1 MPDQRRDQRRAG
13 VAASERRL
21 GGVADQHHS
30 FPLDMHTHVD
40 TGARSGTGTD
50 ALPVVPVAS
59 PAQAR
64 SGPQPWLPGR
74 LPAWWQGAVVALLAL
89 AVVVACAWVATDVFD
104 RTAHVEDEVAFLFQ
118 ARVFASGELVA
129 DAPQASTSFWVPFVL
144 ARDGDWFGKYP
155 PGWPALLGVGDA
167 LGAHWLVNPLAAGLV
182 IVLVWLVGRRMYGD
196 GRTSSTGL
204 IAAALLATSPFLLLQ
219 GGSVMSH
226 VTSQVMA
233 LLALLCFLRLVADA
247 DDEAS
252 GQRWGIALVALG
264 CGAALGML
272 LLERSLTA
280 VGIGLPLALWALAR
294 LVRQRGRN
302 RAEWLR
308 WGLVVL
314 GFLPGVVLLLAW
326 NHLTTGSV
334 TSSAYELWWPYDR
347 IGFGVGIS
355 RDGNYTLAEGLKNM
369 RANLRELSH
378 WLYGWPGRLSLLP
391 AFVATV
397 VALLAP
403 LGRRL
408 RQTSPAPA
416 AQTAASG
423 GTAWG
428 WDLLLLGTVV
438 SVVLVHL
445 LYWTDG
451 QMYGPRYYF
460 ETSAAL
466 ALLSA
471 RGLQHLVRAGQWLLS
486 RVAGVRGAASAAPLA
501 VAAVVLLLSVQ
512 AAQGF
517 TSDRFDQ
524 FRGWYDM
531 NRDGVRAVER
541 ANLDHALVF
550 VPLPIWTAYAPFFLE
565 FAPDLNASVL
575 YVADR
580 GAVENREVLREFP
593 GRSIYRYDLDAA
605 QVLPWPDAN

>member
-1 MPDQRRDQRRAG
+1 MPDLQHDQHRGGEVANARCGDGTSAPHTDSVNATCG
-13 VAASERRL
+13 STDVLPIVAAR
-21 GGVADQHHS
+21 VAAAADSTPH
-30 FPLDMHTHVD
+30 
-40 TGARSGTGTD
+40 
-50 ALPVVPVAS
+50 
-59 PAQAR
+59 
-64 SGPQPWLPGR
+64 GR
-74 LPAWWQGAVVALLAL
+74 LPSWFPAAAVTLLAL
-89 AVVVACAWVATDVFD
+89 MVVVACAWVATDVFD

-118 ARVFASGELVA
+118 ARVFASGELLA
-129 DAPQASTSFWVPFVL
+129 EAPRNANSFWVPFVL
-144 ARDGDWFGKYP
+144 AHDGDWFGKYP
-155 PGWPALLGVGDA
+155 PGWPALLGIGDA

-182 IVLVWLVGRRMYGD
+182 IVLVWLIGRRMYGPA
-196 GRTSSTGL
+196 SSTGL

-226 VTSQVMA
+226 MTSQVVA
-233 LLALLCFLRLVADA
+233 LLALLGFLRVVADA
-247 DDEAS
+247 EGDARHLRR
-252 GQRWGIALVALG
+252 GVALAALG
-264 CGAALGML
+264 CGVALGML

-280 VGIGLPLALWALAR
+280 VGIGLPLAIWALAR

-302 RAEWLR
+302 RTEWLR
-308 WGLVVL
+308 WGLVLL
-314 GFLPGVVLLLAW
+314 GFLPGAVLLLVW
-326 NHLTTGSV
+326 NHLTTGSL
-334 TSSAYELWWPYDR
+334 TTSAYELWWPYDR

-355 RDGNYTLAEGLKNM
+355 RDGEYTLAEGIDNM
-369 RANLRELSH
+369 QANLRQLSH
-378 WLYGWPGRLSLLP
+378 WLYGWPLRLSLLP
-391 AFVATV
+391 ALVAAG
-397 VALLAP
+397 VALCAP
-403 LGRRL
+403 LRR
-408 RQTSPAPA
+408 RRAPQPQA
-416 AQTAASG
+416 VPTG
-423 GTAWG
+423 EAWR

-471 RGLQHLVRAGQWLLS
+471 RGLQHLSRGIQWLVTRPTVS
-486 RVAGVRGAASAAPLA
+486 PHAPRTRAAAQSVPFVLG
-501 VAAVVLLLSVQ
+501 AVVLLLCVQ

-593 GRSIYRYDLDAA
+593 GRSVYRYDMDNE
-605 QVLPWPDAN
+605 QVLPWPGAN